1 MASEHAPLAEM
12 PLVPGTPVVEIE
24 GFRYEPD
31 VIDEAEELAL
41 LEAIGRVELRPFVFR
56 GVEARRRVAAFGF
69 GYSFDRRSLT
79 DAPPLPDFLLPL
91 AERVAPLAGGT
102 AEEFGEALI
111 TEYPVG
117 AGIGWHRDAPPF
129 GVIVGIS
136 LLSPCTFRMRPSA
149 AAGVSR
155 RAVGAGHP
163 VSVALA
169 PRSAYV
175 LAGPA
180 RTEWEHSIPEAI
192 TRRYSITFRTLRR
205 SRARR

>member
-1 MASEHAPLAEM
+1 MGSEHDGSA
-12 PLVPGTPVVEIE
+12 GTPGPAGAVATQIE

-31 VIDEAEELAL
+31 VITESEERAL
-41 LEAIGRVELRPFVFR
+41 LGAIERVELRPFVFR
-56 GVEARRRVAAFGF
+56 GVQARRRVAAFGF

-91 AERVAPLAGGT
+91 AERVAGLAGVT
-102 AEEFGEALI
+102 PDALTEALI

-129 GVIVGIS
+129 DVIVGIS
-136 LLSPCTFRMRPSA
+136 LLSACTFRLRPYASHDIP
-149 AAGVSR
+149 R
-155 RAVGAGHP
+155 RGLP
-163 VSVALA
+163 RPLSLMLA

-205 SRARR
+205 GRPRRW